1 METNLKQKTISSMTW
16 NAIQRFGTMILS
28 FISNLVLAWLLVPE
42 DFGCIGML
50 SVFIAISEVF
60 IDGGFGS
67 ALIQKKGA
75 TQEDYSTIFYWNLVV
90 SIILF
95 LGLLLCAPLVAEFYH
110 MPALTNILRVT
121 SVVLIINGF
130 SVIQTTILTK
140 ELSFKLIAKIN
151 IISTFVGVVI
161 SIIAA
166 LLGLG
171 VWSLVI
177 KTLLSA
183 LLTAILLWSLNN
195 WRPLWVF
202 SKQSFKDLFGFG
214 GLMLVSNLLNSLF
227 ENIQSLVIGRFYTP
241 ADLGYY
247 SQAKKI
253 DDIPSKSVSQ
263 IVTQVSFPA
272 FAKISD
278 NIEELRNYVRKN
290 ILCTTY
296 LIAPLQFLLIILSED
311 LIVFLF
317 GEKWIPSVPYFRIL
331 CVYSMFISL
340 NAINTNIYKALG
352 KSKIYFWV
360 QLTKKIIGICLLV
373 FGIEYG
379 VVGITWSVA
388 LSGIIWWV
396 ISATVNNKL
405 LGYGLLK
412 QSRDVIPYFIT
423 SLILSLVIY
432 CIMNYILAI
441 HSVLGELLLSIVLF
455 SVGYLIISG
464 LIGFEPYKIYESLVK
479 NYITSRVI
487 KR

>member
-67 ALIQKKGA
+67 ALIQKKVA

-412 QSRDVIPYFIT
+412 QLRDVIPYFIT

-464 LIGFEPYKIYESLVK
+464 LIGFKPYKIYESIVK